1 MRNITG
7 QAVIGEDLYGRESE
21 LELLWE
27 KLEQGEH
34 ILMLAP
40 RRVGKTSL
48 MLELRREP
56 RENWDVFYVDV
67 EGAEDSADCLAAII
81 AALAGNPKYR
91 RGIEKIPFA
100 KTVTDTLKSTF
111 SFSEI
116 SVSIEKLRIELKG
129 AIGRDWKRTADQLL
143 ERLESLPD
151 SGSKLLII
159 LDEFPILVSRMLKTP
174 EGKHEVELL
183 LSALRRWRQSPQ
195 TRGKV
200 STLVGGS
207 IGLEGI
213 LRRFALS
220 GLINDLAPFQ
230 LDSWNRD
237 VAVKFLE
244 ELGDSCDFRVDER
257 GVSQILDLLSD
268 PVPYHLQLFF
278 STLRQ
283 SCKGDPSR
291 VSESA
296 IERCFTERLAGPGGT
311 PHLDHY
317 AARLEI
323 MLDADEREAAHDI
336 LNHAC
341 RRRDGARIS
350 DIEKLTRRGESM
362 FLSALRNLESDGY
375 VRRDGSYVCFRS
387 NLLREWWRK
396 NRSEGMEL

>member
-34 ILMLAP
+34 VLMLAP

-56 RENWDVFYVDV
+56 RENWDVFYVDI
-67 EGAEDSADCLAAII
+67 EGAEDSADYLAAIVS
-81 AALAGNPKYR
+81 ALAKNPEYR

-100 KTVTDTLKSTF
+100 KAVADTLKSTF

-116 SVSIEKLRIELKG
+116 SISIEKLRIELKR

-151 SGSKLLII
+151 PGRNLLII
-159 LDEFPILVSRMLKTP
+159 LDEFPILVSRMLKAP
-174 EGKHEVELL
+174 EGKHDVELL
-183 LSALRRWRQSPQ
+183 LSGLRRWRQSPQ
-195 TRGKV
+195 MRGKV
-200 STLVGGS
+200 RTLIGGS

-213 LRRFALS
+213 LRRVALS

-244 ELGDSCDFRVDER
+244 ELGDSYDFRVDKR

-283 SCKGDPSR
+283 SCNGDPSR

-323 MLDADEREAAHDI
+323 MLDADEQEAAHDI

-350 DIEKLTRRGESM
+350 DIEKLTRRGENV

-375 VRRDGSYVCFRS
+375 MRRDGPYVCFRS

-396 NRSEGMEL
+396 NRSEEMEP

>member
-21 LELLWE
+21 LKLLWE

-34 ILMLAP
+34 VLMLAP

-56 RENWDVFYVDV
+56 RQNWDVFYVDV
-67 EGAEDSADCLAAII
+67 EGAEDPADCLAAIV
-81 AALAGNPKYR
+81 AALAVNPEYR

-100 KTVTDTLKSTF
+100 KIVTDALKSIF

-116 SVSIEKLRIELKG
+116 SISTEKLRIELKR
-129 AIGRDWKRTADQLL
+129 AIGRDWKRTEDQLL
-143 ERLESLPD
+143 ERLESLP
-151 SGSKLLII
+151 GPGRNLLII
-159 LDEFPILVSRMLKTP
+159 LDEFPILVSRMLKAP
-174 EGKHEVELL
+174 GGKDDVELL
-183 LSALRRWRQSPQ
+183 LSGLRRWRQSPKI
-195 TRGKV
+195 RGKV
-200 STLVGGS
+200 RTLIGGS

-213 LRRFALS
+213 LRRVALP

-244 ELGDSCDFRVDER
+244 ELGDSYDFRVDER

-283 SCKGDPSR
+283 YCNEGPSR
-291 VSESA
+291 VSESV
-296 IERCFTERLAGPGGT
+296 IERCFTERLAGPVGT
-311 PHLDHY
+311 PYLDHY

-350 DIEKLTRRGESM
+350 DIEELTRQGESV

-375 VRRDGSYVCFRS
+375 VRRDGSYVSFRS

-396 NRSEGMEL
+396 NRSAGMEP

>member
-34 ILMLAP
+34 VLMLAP

-67 EGAEDSADCLAAII
+67 EGAEDSADCLAAIV
-81 AALAGNPKYR
+81 AALAKNPEYR
-91 RGIEKIPFA
+91 WGIEKIPFA
-100 KTVTDTLKSTF
+100 KTVADTLKSAF

-143 ERLESLPD
+143 DRLESLPD
-151 SGSKLLII
+151 PGRNLLII
-159 LDEFPILVSRMLKTP
+159 LDEFPILVSRMLKAP
-174 EGKHEVELL
+174 GGKHDVEML
-183 LSALRRWRQSPQ
+183 LSGLRRWRQSPQ
-195 TRGKV
+195 ARGKV
-200 STLVGGS
+200 RTLIGGS
-207 IGLEGI
+207 IGLGGV
-213 LRRFALS
+213 LRRVALS
-220 GLINDLAPFQ
+220 GLINDLAPFH

-237 VAVKFLE
+237 VAVKFLKK
-244 ELGDSCDFRVDER
+244 LGDSYDFRLDER
-257 GVSQILDLLSD
+257 GVSRILDLLSD

-283 SCKGDPSR
+283 SCNGDPSR

-296 IERCFTERLAGPGGT
+296 IERCFTERLAGSGGT

-323 MLDADEREAAHDI
+323 MLDADEREAARDI
-336 LNHAC
+336 LDHAC

-350 DIEKLTRRGESM
+350 DIEEPARRGEGV
-362 FLSALRNLESDGY
+362 FLSALLNLESDGY
-375 VRRDGSYVCFRS
+375 VRLEGSYVCFRS

-396 NRSEGMEL
+396 NRSAGTEP

>member
-21 LELLWE
+21 LRLLWE

-34 ILMLAP
+34 VLMLAP

-67 EGAEDSADCLAAII
+67 EGTEDPADYLAAIV
-81 AALAGNPKYR
+81 AALAVNPEYR

-100 KTVTDTLKSTF
+100 KTVTDALKSIF

-116 SVSIEKLRIELKG
+116 SVSTEKLRIELKG
-129 AIGRDWKRTADQLL
+129 AIGRDWKRTEDQLL

-151 SGSKLLII
+151 PGRNLLII
-159 LDEFPILVSRMLKTP
+159 LDEFPILVSRMLKAP
-174 EGKHEVELL
+174 GGKDDVELL
-183 LSALRRWRQSPQ
+183 LSGLRRWRQSPKI
-195 TRGKV
+195 RGKV
-200 STLVGGS
+200 RTLIGGS

-213 LRRFALS
+213 LRRVALS

-244 ELGDSCDFRVDER
+244 ELGDSHDFRVDER

-278 STLRQ
+278 STLRE
-283 SCKGDPSR
+283 SCNGDPSR
-291 VSESA
+291 VSESL
-296 IERCFTERLAGPGGT
+296 IERCFTERLAGPVGT
-311 PHLDHY
+311 SHLDHY

-323 MLDADEREAAHDI
+323 MLDADEQEAAHDI

-350 DIEKLTRRGESM
+350 GIEELTRRGKSV

-396 NRSEGMEL
+396 NRSAGMEP